1 MPTPAPTPG
10 PAPTPALRI
19 TLIMHST
26 RSDNLGVGALT
37 VSEVEIIRDLG
48 RQLGRAVQ
56 ITVMD
61 WTDTRAPYVSGP
73 DISVVDLN
81 GRMMLNPFGYF
92 AMARRSDLVIDIG
105 GGDSFA
111 DIYGPRRIKRMFILK
126 YLTHLAGTP
135 LVMAPQTI
143 GPFTK
148 GWTKLL
154 ARLSMRL
161 CAVVATRDRMS
172 TDAARAMGVTRAMIE
187 ASDVALRLPYAPPA
201 SRVPGGAVRV
211 GINVSGLLMGGGYTG
226 RNEFGLAMDYPALIR
241 DLIGYFQ
248 GHPDGCQ
255 VHLVPHVIV
264 NSGPMTGEDDYR
276 ASAALAAEF
285 PGTVLAPAFTTPSQA
300 KSYIAGLDFFMG
312 ARMHACIA
320 AFSSGVPVVP
330 MAYSRKF
337 AGLFGSIGY
346 DQTVDC
352 TTQTA
357 EVIKAR
363 IIQAYAD
370 RQALAQDMGSALH
383 QGLGKLGLYEAA
395 LGGLMQRIYARRRPG

>member
-1 MPTPAPTPG
+1 MPASI
-10 PAPTPALRI
+10 PALRI
-19 TLIMHST
+19 CLIMHST

-37 VSEVEIIRDLG
+37 VSEVEILRALARDM
-48 RQLGRAVQ
+48 GRAVE

-61 WTDTRAPYVSGP
+61 WKDARTPYVTGP
-73 DISVVDLN
+73 DIRVLDMD

-92 AMARRSDLVIDIG
+92 AIARRSDLVIDIG

-111 DIYGPRRIKRMFILK
+111 DIYGARRLTRMFILK

-148 GWTKLL
+148 GWSKAL

-161 CAVVATRDRMS
+161 CAVVATRDRLS
-172 TDAARAMGVTRAMIE
+172 TDAARAIGVRRAIIE
-187 ASDVALRLPYAPPA
+187 ASDVALRLPYEPPA
-201 SRVPGGAVRV
+201 ARAVGGPVKV
-211 GINVSGLLMGGGYTG
+211 GINVSGLLMSGGYTG
-226 RNEFGLAMDYPALIR
+226 RNEFGLSMDYPGLIR
-241 DLIGYFQ
+241 DLIGTFQ
-248 GHPDGCQ
+248 SHPDGCE

-264 NSGPMTGEDDYR
+264 RSGSMTGEDDYR

-285 PGTVLAPAFTTPSQA
+285 PGTVLAPAFASPSEA
-300 KSYIAGLDFFMG
+300 KSYIAGLNFFMG

-346 DQTVDC
+346 NQTVDC
-352 TTQTA
+352 TTDTA
-357 EVIKAR
+357 EVIKTR
-363 IIQAYAD
+363 IMQAYAGRAD
-370 RQALAQDMGSALH
+370 LAQDMGVAL
-383 QGLGKLGLYEAA
+383 QRGQDKLALYEVA
-395 LGGLMQRIYARRRPG
+395 LGAIMQRLGRRTPQA

>member
-1 MPTPAPTPG
+1 MPAPI
-10 PAPTPALRI
+10 PALRVC
-19 TLIMHST
+19 LIMHST

-37 VSEVEIIRDLG
+37 VSEVEIIRALG
-48 RQLGRAVQ
+48 RESGRAVE

-61 WTDTRAPYVSGP
+61 WKDTRTPYVTGP
-73 DISVVDLN
+73 DIRVLDMD

-92 AMARRSDLVIDIG
+92 AIARRSDMVIDIG

-111 DIYGPRRIKRMFILK
+111 DIYGSRRLKRMFVLK

-148 GWTKLL
+148 GWSKAL

-161 CAVVATRDRMS
+161 CAVVATRDRLS
-172 TDAARAMGVTRAMIE
+172 TDAARAMGVRRAIIE
-187 ASDVALRLPYAPPA
+187 ASDVALRLPYDPPA
-201 SRVPGGAVRV
+201 TRMPGGPVKV

-226 RNEFGLAMDYPALIR
+226 RNEFGLAMDYPTLIR
-241 DLIGYFQ
+241 DLIRYFQ
-248 GHPDGCQ
+248 SHPDGCE

-264 NSGPMTGEDDYR
+264 RSGPMTGEDDYR
-276 ASAALAAEF
+276 ASQALTTEF
-285 PGTVLAPAFTTPSQA
+285 PGTVLAPAFASPSQA
-300 KSYIAGLDFFMG
+300 KTYIAGMDFFMG

-346 DQTVDC
+346 DRTVDC
-352 TTQTA
+352 TTEA
-357 EVIKAR
+357 ADAIKAR
-363 IIQAYAD
+363 IMQSYAG
-370 RQALAQDMGSALH
+370 RLALAQDMGAALQ
-383 QGLGKLGLYEAA
+383 QGLDKLGQYEVA
-395 LGGLMQRIYARRRPG
+395 LGAVMRRLGDRTHQS